1 MRLYFA
7 YGANLNIENMAM
19 RCPQA
24 KKIGNLKL
32 PDYRLVFRGVADI
45 ERHHNGNVEGL
56 IWDITQD
63 CEDALDCFEGYP
75 YLYRKESFIVKM
87 PNGDIE
93 DVMYY
98 KMNKNGYSVPSP
110 CYFNTIYQG
119 YYENYL
125 DKSCLHNARSHSK
138 KHHGTVRSDGYDWD
152 DILQME
158 GK

>member
-24 KKIGNLKL
+24 KRIANLNL

-45 ERHHNGNVEGL
+45 EKHLNGSVEGVL
-56 IWDITQD
+56 WDITQD

-75 YLYRKESFIVKM
+75 YLYRKESFVVRM

-98 KMNKNGYSVPSP
+98 KMNRNGYSMPHTS
-110 CYFNTIYQG
+110 YLNTILEG
-119 YYENYL
+119 YHSNKL
-125 DKSCLHNARSHSK
+125 DKSCLHEARLHSHK
-138 KHHGTVRSDGYDWD
+138 NHGTVHSDGYDWD

-158 GK
+158 AK